1 MNFVPHK
8 LCNPSFTPLLPQQI
22 AEETFE
28 IIQSDVLQ
36 GSKVVLDVEEGGPGK
51 RSITSLESA
60 TSITS
65 DMSCFIASDGNER
78 CYIDALPGEC
88 DVVNSFASDGRRHL
102 NVMEDLKGTL
112 PNVPTPA
119 MTSLKD
125 VPTLDRRHLFP
136 SQVND
141 LIEKSK
147 TENKTAKN
155 KKPVGG

>member
-1 MNFVPHK
+1 
-8 LCNPSFTPLLPQQI
+8 
-22 AEETFE
+22 
-28 IIQSDVLQ
+28 
-36 GSKVVLDVEEGGPGK
+36 VLDVEEGGPGK